1 MLEIE
6 DIYSLLPEGT
16 FSNIEAFKNYVETAG
31 IESIYPAI
39 PEGTFSSEEAFVKL
53 YKKKKEV
60 TESISET
67 GSSDSFE
74 PLEGDEL
81 IAPEG
86 VADVDERDTRGE
98 SPLSS
103 QDFQV
108 QDERQQAAQQ
118 VDNTQLQQ
126 APVPVT
132 AEEQQTAVDA
142 REDFEQQRA
151 IDMENYLAQQ
161 KIEQD
166 LIAEKTQENQQLLLK
181 SDGFKADLDIINEE
195 FIAQAEE
202 PVVEE
207 LTRRF
212 TKYGLTFEETGMG
225 DAMVVSNFDNSKTV
239 RINLDP
245 NLSSDEILESKKL
258 KDFIVD
264 NSLEVYEDNDSLD
277 FDNQAEKARSI
288 RKNHLINPDGS
299 FSTVKFTSY
308 EEDGKHKVIP
318 TLFPKDINFYGT
330 IADDWMELE
339 FDDAKQ
345 VAEERGEVFSFETA
359 EEAEL
364 FAEGEWKDIHTTDA
378 LGKSLYS
385 EIDKNYKFETARY
398 DEYLRVRDEIDFIES
413 QLADFGIDTED
424 ELTDQ
429 QKKKYGNLYV
439 EGILRDDASQ
449 ILKELKEKEDAL
461 YSEVN
466 TEELIEMREKF
477 DLALNKKYDM
487 LAQEAAMANG
497 ETKVYQDALNEQSIS
512 LFGVELK
519 DLSDIIP
526 KDEQDALLLDEFKT
540 QAALINAEKVHA
552 ARKYENAL
560 TFYDRKFDKSITEEY
575 ETGIAAV
582 YGEIQKGLKDGN
594 ASEVILQ
601 LSTGMPFDMQSL
613 DINNPEDVRKAA
625 EMIASLKGGSQKGKQ
640 GRQMARWNRAVGFRE
655 SLDAFLRNPRELAL
669 SLAAN
674 SISMMLPYGTELVA
688 GSAATGATLGSIIP
702 GAGTVAGGIKGM
714 RVGMAATNFAME
726 YTNEF
731 FDAMQANGYDVLD
744 PDDVV
749 EAINNDK
756 VWATAKER
764 GMKRGIPIAV
774 MDYISSGLVGRV
786 FQSGSVASRGRRLI
800 LATGER
806 GIVDPAMEG
815 AGEAAAQLVAD
826 GTLDG
831 KEIGAEMIGGFGSNA
846 STAAVNK
853 MFNIRSKSNIEL
865 ANRLTDINFIAFE
878 KSSDTRI
885 SKWTN
890 NMLRLGKI
898 NSDQAQRIQ
907 KNLGL
912 SKDADNLVNF
922 GMSKNKPK
930 NKRVKARL
938 MELLSA
944 KEEYSADVNR
954 REIFGQKIKDI
965 NAEIAYLVEN
975 KTLAPDGQRA
985 KIESITSPGVEV
997 SDVRAGVSEYIIDGK
1012 SYTKE
1017 AFLKEI
1023 GKRTAK
1029 QMSKFNGKVVN
1040 DEEVSKQLAEKIET
1054 KTDTD
1059 AVQITETESVDA
1071 RQQAAIGEGVGTGVP
1086 TTETTELETTE
1097 TQEIIN
1103 TKTNEETNTEIA
1115 AGNRLFNEP
1124 LQAATEIETR
1134 VKERTG
1140 IDTPKGERITKLDEA
1155 RSKRISDAYEK
1166 QESNPNDPEVKE
1178 SYAALIDETI
1188 GQYEDILADGYAIE
1202 MSNTEYKSSSDMI
1215 SDLRDNKNMRVFST
1229 EEGFGT
1235 EGITDA
1241 DRAANPMLAPTKF
1254 KDKNGKPLLV
1264 NDVFRFVHD
1273 FFGHSKEGNS
1283 FGPIGEE
1290 NAWDVHSRMY
1300 SPLARRAMTTETR
1313 GQNSWVN
1320 FSGINEKA
1328 FKLRDEARALRK
1340 EGKFEEAEA
1349 KVKEAYDMMKFAQQK
1364 VMLLPEEFT
1373 LLPEETPEG
1382 IALAEEVADLETT
1395 LGTPKKAPVKKA
1407 PVKKDVTLTK
1417 PTKKLKEAYEN
1428 NSISI
1433 EDSDAMT
1440 LYALNKKNNKKR
1452 LTPFEKRL
1460 LEGNTLERAEKIND
1474 LTILLEDTNRELL
1487 DARASLRSSRRDSK
1501 DSKVDFRKK
1510 DDATFIPIKDE
1521 VDAVTKA
1528 INDTPSGNVSTN
1540 LVVTPEGSIDVTE
1553 LNSRT
1558 DRELP
1563 SIKDL
1568 SVINGI
1574 PVVFTISDQLRTGD
1588 IVNPQ
1593 TGTTID
1599 NLKGGLGF
1607 TGTKGNENAAW
1618 ANTTEEEVKVLISK
1632 AKQVYNDNI
1641 ETFEAFWKA
1650 NPEFNGLVPMP
1661 VVKMG
1666 EGSIRSNEATFRV
1679 LADNLS
1685 SLPKKNKVKALGVLK
1700 QVIQD
1705 KIQTKRN
1712 ALEEGGVSNTTIK
1725 NYEKEIKNFE
1735 TLLNTIKK
1743 QKIKSIEETLS
1754 IDFLK
1759 EQPLPGREQL
1769 MTLITSGSV
1778 RRAGQPKKSV
1788 GKPSKPVI
1796 VALFEGL
1803 DINEV
1808 KNLTS
1813 IQEITDLITEPQLSN
1828 IPQRSIIA
1836 LQGINVLTQ
1845 PENGIETNHLNYPV
1859 GPKGKTIG
1867 ILEQPVSLVD
1877 TFPEAYRLAMAGLT
1891 KEEGKQKTVSK
1902 SKAKKS
1908 KGELIEGELAPSSVG
1923 TILTQKLG
1931 VQYGLPGLE
1940 FIGALAN
1947 NNMNNF
1953 TKLNAFMNISFPSV
1967 SISTESS
1974 TFNNVIESEGVK
1986 KYLKGDEVI
1995 YGVTVDGDIYVNPDV
2010 HNSQSALFNT
2020 SIHEMG
2026 HVWTDYLQ
2034 TTKKG
2039 KAIYEQGIKLVEQ
2052 TEEYKKQLKNFNG
2065 NKAQAANETMA
2076 ILIGNKG
2083 QTIADGAVKSKFSEW
2098 LLGMWNYIKSQFKM
2112 SKDLSAEEIQ
2122 NMNLDT
2128 FLGTALADIFAGKEI
2143 KLSDKQLKNLKNP
2156 DAAFSKTDSMRSI
2169 IDKGRA
2175 NGFSDASIK
2184 QVLKGR
2190 GFKVADIRDAMEVK
2204 VDAFTQLPDAFGN
2217 VEGGINEGMQL
2228 FTEVKQKLS
2237 KFITPDK
2244 TMSEVRQKAM
2254 DLMKDN
2260 PIYKAQPE
2268 QTQMELL
2275 TDFDKTLNTRANVKV
2290 QKEISAIKNNL
2301 RQRKV
2306 GAKNIKSAQIQLKN
2320 YIRKALP
2327 KSKTYTQAQIN
2338 KLIARVN
2345 KSTVDTFEADTEY
2358 IMKIVDQQKAKMKK
2372 ALVKDMLKLVKAK
2385 AMTAFTKSGKRRAKG
2400 LSKEGTSY
2408 FKAVKQILT
2417 ADVDALN
2424 KIQEDLQ
2431 NESSEISNLIEK
2443 QQDGQKLTQ
2452 IEQAKVNQALAF
2464 DTFGDVSNMSLEEVQ
2479 DLMQQLKDVRA
2490 QSIATFK
2497 SRRLARVEANKRM
2510 KEQADAQIK
2519 ETNPMLFDEDGNVL
2533 NTNERNA
2540 KKNEILSHF
2549 RNFEIGKG
2557 LSTLS
2562 ERMNFSNA
2570 KKFLQDMKQMFQH
2583 LGTLSNL
2590 LDRVTKGKDFFTKNV
2605 YDALNRMD
2613 DLNNAGLFQ
2622 TQKKLDDIANT
2633 IPGITKGVKQ
2643 VYSKL
2648 NTGVHELKL
2657 KRSDTGREYTDRF
2670 NADELM
2676 RIYALSLND
2685 TQRQKLEAQGITP
2698 DVIKNIKNIIGPEA
2712 VEFTD
2717 KTVNFLSNEY
2727 YESVNDVYSYV
2738 NDVNLGYVNNYFPTS
2753 TIQKETTK
2761 KMITEGDFSGVFNAE
2776 SAPAFKERV
2785 DMRSDVDLHAGTF
2798 TTVLKNHVDTMEK
2811 YKAYAVGTQ
2820 RLNALFQID
2829 SVNVLLEVMG
2839 VTSPM
2844 KKSVNFAI
2852 NPDSGKDASL
2862 SIKLIDRLQSN
2873 FTGFA
2878 LAFKAI
2884 QILKQATSF
2893 VNAYSDYSYF
2903 SKDSKVPRAV
2913 QAAVDLPMF
2922 MFDGAKVVLSLAKDL
2937 VGKKGAVREAMEISP
2952 TFRKRVEQGLEGDV
2966 YGLESGSKTF
2976 KKTALTGGK
2985 RKKAM
2990 AAFKTAAAS
2999 PTIIGD
3005 VLGVMGY
3012 MINYKRNI
3020 ANGMSKADAVKAFN
3034 DYNATQQSRR
3044 GTDKIP
3050 LQMNSNVFNRAFTM
3064 FGSTLFLQM
3073 NKVMQSTTNIARD
3086 ISNKKRPRSK
3096 DTRDLALNL
3105 AVANVLF
3112 VGVSNIAKFIKGD
3125 DEDKE
3130 AAKKKMLEAMIG
3142 LNLIYQLPFL
3152 GSAVEGFDIAGRA
3165 ISAAKGEEY
3174 KQKGRIFNDDIVNPV
3189 ASVMQKYRKIT
3200 KNDENKIVAVL
3211 RTLTE
3216 ITIGAQIDPFMG
3228 LYNYFAGEEEDVDE
3242 AMYDVLGI
3250 SPSYRPKNEG
3260 GKESKVDKRRLK
3272 KMFPELYGPDGSLEP
3287 IKQIERDQR
3296 KMRRDIQKE
3305 IDAALGL
3312 D

>member
-1 MLEIE
+1 MDKLKTLFDVLTRDGYYTKSFEE
-6 DIYSLLPEGT
+6 FQTQFQDSSYKDKVFNVVSRDGLFTKSKDDFLNMYQVTE
-16 FSNIEAFKNYVETAG
+16 VE
-31 IESIYPAI
+31 P
-39 PEGTFSSEEAFVKL
+39 V
-53 YKKKKEV
+53 KKKEV

-81 IAPEG
+81 IAAEG
-86 VADVDERDTRGE
+86 VADIDEIDTRGE

-132 AEEQQTAVDA
+132 AEEQQTAVDT

-264 NSLEVYEDNDSLD
+264 NSLEVYEDNDSLE

-288 RKNHLINPDGS
+288 RRNHLINPDGS

-318 TLFPKDINFYGT
+318 TLFPKDNNFYGT

-364 FAEGEWKDIHTTDA
+364 FAEGGWKDIHTTDA

-413 QLADFGIDTED
+413 QLGDFGIDTED

-497 ETKVYQDALNEQSIS
+497 ETKVYEEALNEQSIS

-519 DLSDIIP
+519 DLTDIIP

-540 QAALINAEKVHA
+540 QAALINSEKVHA

-674 SISMMLPYGTELVA
+674 SISMMLPYGVELVA

-714 RVGMAATNFAME
+714 RAGMAATNFAME

-786 FQSGSVASRGRRLI
+786 FQAGSVATRGRRLV
-800 LATGER
+800 LAAAER

-853 MFNIRSKSNIEL
+853 MFNVRSESNIEL

-878 KSSDTRI
+878 KTSDTRI

-898 NSDQAQRIQ
+898 NADQAQRIQ

-938 MELLSA
+938 MELLAA

-975 KTLAPDGQRA
+975 KTLAPDSQRA

-997 SDVRAGVSEYIIDGK
+997 SDVRPGVSQYIIDGK

-1017 AFLKEI
+1017 GFLKEI

-1059 AVQITETESVDA
+1059 AVQITETKSVDA

-1086 TTETTELETTE
+1086 TAETTELETTE
-1097 TQEIIN
+1097 TEQIEEPT
-1103 TKTNEETNTEIA
+1103 TKPQTIVAVAPFFDTTIESAEQAQTLRESEGYQQYRNNLTGIGQQLGLEVEVEEGIGGYKNDAGTEIVEISNRVVLKNATIEQAQEYA
-1115 AGNRLFNEP
+1115 ALTAALAPETQESSIAAEFVEEGSEKHNGNEYILNVSDTQGVMNALKKAGITDYSINEDTGEVSFINIFDFDDP
-1124 LQAATEIETR
+1124 SLQDKI
-1134 VKERTG
+1134 G
-1140 IDTPKGERITKLDEA
+1140 IFVEELENNNI
-1155 RSKRISDAYEK
+1155 AYEK
-1166 QESNPNDPEVKE
+1166 QNYRAVNSVYVDQGKRKEILGRAASQRSADRQTGSDVYNSLVK
-1178 SYAALIDETI
+1178 
-1188 GQYEDILADGYAIE
+1188 AIE
-1202 MSNTEYKSSSDMI
+1202 NDAK
-1215 SDLRDNKNMRVFST
+1215 F
-1229 EEGFGT
+1229 
-1235 EGITDA
+1235 EGITTEEYFPGFKELQA
-1241 DRAANPMLAPTKF
+1241 SSTAA
-1254 KDKNGKPLLV
+1254 
-1264 NDVFRFVHD
+1264 
-1273 FFGHSKEGNS
+1273 
-1283 FGPIGEE
+1283 
-1290 NAWDVHSRMY
+1290 
-1300 SPLARRAMTTETR
+1300 
-1313 GQNSWVN
+1313 
-1320 FSGINEKA
+1320 
-1328 FKLRDEARALRK
+1328 
-1340 EGKFEEAEA
+1340 
-1349 KVKEAYDMMKFAQQK
+1349 AQ
-1364 VMLLPEEFT
+1364 
-1373 LLPEETPEG
+1373 
-1382 IALAEEVADLETT
+1382 EVADLETT

-1417 PTKKLKEAYEN
+1417 PTKKLKEAFEN

-1440 LYALNKKNNKKR
+1440 LYALNKKNNKKK

-1460 LEGNTLERAEKIND
+1460 LEGNTLERAEKIID
-1474 LTILLEDTNRELL
+1474 LTILLEDANRELL
-1487 DARASLRSSRRDSK
+1487 DARASSRSSRRDSK
-1501 DSKVDFRKK
+1501 DSKVDFKLK
-1510 DDATFIPIKDE
+1510 EESTQEGF
-1521 VDAVTKA
+1521 VDTKEIVEAMSKVEGGA
-1528 INDTPSGNVSTN
+1528 IIESQTEFKETSPTAPKV
-1540 LVVTPEGSIDVTE
+1540 DVQE

-1558 DRELP
+1558 DNPLP
-1563 SIKDL
+1563 VVDYE
-1568 SVINGI
+1568 VIDGI
-1574 PVVFTISDQLRTGD
+1574 PTMFSISDQLTTGNT
-1588 IVNPQ
+1588 INPY
-1593 TGTTID
+1593 TGNVIT
-1599 NLKGGLGF
+1599 NLKGGFGF
-1607 TGTKGNENAAW
+1607 NGIKGHEKLAW
-1618 ANTTEEEVKVLISK
+1618 ASIDNNTVKGQIST
-1632 AKQVYNDNI
+1632 ALRIYNNNK
-1641 ETFEAFWKA
+1641 ELYKNWWAA
-1650 NPEFNGLVPMP
+1650 NPQYNGLVPMSI
-1661 VVKMG
+1661 VKM
-1666 EGSIRSNEATFRV
+1666 ESGSILSNEAVVRV
-1679 LADNLS
+1679 MADNLS
-1685 SLPKKNKVKALGVLK
+1685 SFPK
-1700 QVIQD
+1700 D
-1705 KIQTKRN
+1705 KRVE
-1712 ALEEGGVSNTTIK
+1712 ALEVFRERLETKKLRLEEAVKTGIGLKGKPVSK
-1725 NYEKEIKNFE
+1725 
-1735 TLLNTIKK
+1735 NTIKVYRDQVEAIK
-1743 QKIKSIEETLS
+1743 DVQKMDKKIKAKT
-1754 IDFLK
+1754 IDALLTPNALLQLK
-1759 EQPLPGREQL
+1759 A
-1769 MTLITSGSV
+1769 ITSVNVITGNIGYGAPNKPTKAAV
-1778 RRAGQPKKSV
+1778 TPGQYNKNPVAKALLGDNASLEEKSKLHL
-1788 GKPSKPVI
+1788 G
-1796 VALFEGL
+1796 A
-1803 DINEV
+1803 
-1808 KNLTS
+1808 
-1813 IQEITDLITEPQLSN
+1813 ITDVITEPQLKKTP
-1828 IPQRSIIA
+1828 IRSVFLIT
-1836 LQGINVLTQ
+1836 GIDVLN
-1845 PENGIETNHLNYPV
+1845 PGIEKTVHPNYPV
-1859 GPKGKTIG
+1859 GPRGKVIG
-1867 ILEQPVSLVD
+1867 VIEQPKSMLELFPSAYNNAVLGKAQEDAGKNRKRTDQLRLSETIPVGMGLVNKEFQGTIVGVNEEARLLD
-1877 TFPEAYRLAMAGLT
+1877 FMNRSFPFVNISTDQSTMN
-1891 KEEGKQKTVSK
+1891 Q
-1902 SKAKKS
+1902 
-1908 KGELIEGELAPSSVG
+1908 LIESPDV
-1923 TILTQKLG
+1923 TT
-1931 VQYGLPGLE
+1931 
-1940 FIGALAN
+1940 
-1947 NNMNNF
+1947 
-1953 TKLNAFMNISFPSV
+1953 
-1967 SISTESS
+1967 
-1974 TFNNVIESEGVK
+1974 
-1986 KYLKGDEVI
+1986 YLKGDSVVYGMTKDGNIFINKEVHDSKSEL
-1995 YGVTVDGDIYVNPDV
+1995 Y
-2010 HNSQSALFNT
+2010 NT
-2020 SIHEMG
+2020 AIHEMG
-2026 HVWTDYLQ
+2026 HIWTKHLSL
-2034 TTKKG
+2034 TPKG
-2039 KAIYEQGIKLVEQ
+2039 KKIYKRGAELVQQ
-2052 TEEYKKQLKNFNG
+2052 TELYKRLLKRFDG
-2065 NKAQAANETMA
+2065 DVNKATEEAMA
-2076 ILIGNKG
+2076 TLIGNRGESVVNASLEQK
-2083 QTIADGAVKSKFSEW
+2083 
-2098 LLGMWNYIKSQFKM
+2098 IKDWITSVWDYVRTEFKL
-2112 SKDLSAEEIQ
+2112 SKDLSTQEIQ
-2122 NMNLDT
+2122 NLTMDE
-2128 FLGTALADIFAGKEI
+2128 FLGTALADIFSGKPV
-2143 KLSDKQLKNLKNP
+2143 KLSDAQLKTFSSELKEAMFKS
-2156 DAAFSKTDSMRSI
+2156 DESMTSI

-2228 FTEVKQKLS
+2228 FTEVRKKLS

-2290 QKEISAIKNNL
+2290 QKEIAAIKNNL

-2417 ADVDALN
+2417 ADVDTLN

-2431 NESSEISNLIEK
+2431 NESTEISNLIEK
-2443 QQDGQKLTQ
+2443 QQDGEKLTQ
-2452 IEQAKVNQALAF
+2452 KEQAKVNQALAF

-2519 ETNPMLFDEDGNVL
+2519 DTNPMLFDEDGNVL
-2533 NTNERNA
+2533 NKNERDA
-2540 KKNEILSHF
+2540 EKNEILSHF
-2549 RNFEIGKG
+2549 RKFEIGKG
-2557 LSTLS
+2557 LSTLGKQ
-2562 ERMNFSNA
+2562 MKFSNA
-2570 KKFLQDMKQMFQH
+2570 KSLIQDMKQMFQH

-2605 YDALNRMD
+2605 YDSLNRMD
-2613 DLNNAGLFQ
+2613 DINNGGLFQ

-2643 VYSKL
+2643 VYGKL
-2648 NTGVHELKL
+2648 KSGVHPLKW
-2657 KRSDTGREYTDRF
+2657 KRSDTGRESTDIF
-2670 NADELM
+2670 SADELM
-2676 RIYALSLND
+2676 RLYALSLND
-2685 TQRQKLEAQGITP
+2685 VQRQKLEAQGITP
-2698 DVIKNIKNIIGPEA
+2698 DVIENIKKIIGPEA
-2712 VEFTD
+2712 VEFAD

-2785 DMRSDVDLHAGTF
+2785 DIRSDVDLHAGTF
-2798 TTVLKNHVDTMEK
+2798 TTVLNNHVDTMEK

-2820 RLNALFQID
+2820 KLNALFQID
-2829 SVNVLLEVMG
+2829 SVSVLLQEMG
-2839 VTSPM
+2839 VKNAM
-2844 KKSVNFAI
+2844 KNAVNFAI
-2852 NPDSGKDASL
+2852 NPDSGKDSSL
-2862 SIKLIDRLQSN
+2862 NPSIISILQTK

-2884 QILKQATSF
+2884 QIVKQATSF
-2893 VNAYSDYSYF
+2893 INAYSDYSYF
-2903 SKDSKVPRAV
+2903 PKDSKVPRAV

-2922 MFDGAKVVLSLAKDL
+2922 MFDGARVVLSLAKDL
-2937 VGKKGAVREAMEISP
+2937 VGKKGAIREAMEISP
-2952 TFRKRVEQGLEGDV
+2952 TFRKRVAQGLEGDV
-2966 YGLESGSKTF
+2966 VGLESGRQTF
-2976 KKTALTGGK
+2976 KKTALTGN
-2985 RKKAM
+2985 RLKKAQ
-2990 AAFKTAAAS
+2990 AAFKTAAGS
-2999 PTIIGD
+2999 PTVIGD

-3020 ANGMSKADAVKAFN
+3020 ANGMSKAEAVKAFN

-3050 LQMNSNVFNRAFTM
+3050 LQRNNNVFVRGFTM

-3086 ISNKKRPRSK
+3086 ISDKKRPRSK

-3112 VGVSNIAKFIKGD
+3112 ATAANIAKFVKGD
-3125 DEDKE
+3125 DEDIESAMKSIT
-3130 AAKKKMLEAMIG
+3130 EAMMG
-3142 LNLIYQLPFL
+3142 LNLIYQIPYL
-3152 GSAVEGFDIAGRA
+3152 GSTVKDLDIAGQVIA
-3165 ISAAKGEEY
+3165 GVKGEEY
-3174 KQKGRIFNDDIVNPV
+3174 KRDRIYKSDVVNPL
-3189 ASVMQKYRKIT
+3189 ASVMQQYRKIT
-3200 KNDENKIVAVL
+3200 KNDENKLVAAL

-3216 ITIGAQIDPFMG
+3216 ITIGAKMDPFVG

-3250 SPSYRPKNEG
+3250 SPSYQPKNEG
-3260 GKESKVDKRRLK
+3260 GKKSKVDKRRLK
-3272 KMFPELYGPDGSLEP
+3272 KMFPELYGPGGSLEP
-3287 IKQIERDQR
+3287 IEQMEREQR

-3305 IDAALGL
+3305 IDAAIGL

>member
-1 MLEIE
+1 MDKLKTLFDVLTRDGYYTKSFEE
-6 DIYSLLPEGT
+6 FQTQFQDSSYKDKVFNVVSRDGLFTKSKDDFLNMYQVTE
-16 FSNIEAFKNYVETAG
+16 VE
-31 IESIYPAI
+31 P
-39 PEGTFSSEEAFVKL
+39 V
-53 YKKKKEV
+53 KKKEV

-81 IAPEG
+81 IAAEG
-86 VADVDERDTRGE
+86 VADIDEIDTRGE

-132 AEEQQTAVDA
+132 PEEQQTAVDT

-264 NSLEVYEDNDSLD
+264 NSLEVYEDNDSLE

-288 RKNHLINPDGS
+288 RRNHLINPDGS

-318 TLFPKDINFYGT
+318 TLFPKDNNFYGT

-413 QLADFGIDTED
+413 QLGDFGIDTED

-519 DLSDIIP
+519 DLTDIIP

-540 QAALINAEKVHA
+540 QAALINSEKVHA

-674 SISMMLPYGTELVA
+674 SISMMLPYGVELVA

-714 RVGMAATNFAME
+714 RAGMAATNFAME

-786 FQSGSVASRGRRLI
+786 FQAGSVATRGRRLV
-800 LATGER
+800 LAAAER

-853 MFNIRSKSNIEL
+853 MFNVRSESNIEL

-878 KSSDTRI
+878 KTSDTRI

-898 NSDQAQRIQ
+898 NADQAQRIQ

-938 MELLSA
+938 MELLAA

-975 KTLAPDGQRA
+975 KTLAPDSQRA

-997 SDVRAGVSEYIIDGK
+997 SDVRPGVSQYIIDGK

-1017 AFLKEI
+1017 GFLKEI

-1059 AVQITETESVDA
+1059 AVQITETKSVDA

-1086 TTETTELETTE
+1086 TAETTELETTE
-1097 TQEIIN
+1097 TEQIEEPT
-1103 TKTNEETNTEIA
+1103 TKPQTIVAVAPFFDTTIESAEQAQTLRESEGYQQYRNNLTGIGQQLGLEVEVEEGIGGYKNDAGTEIVEISNRVVLKNATIEQAQEYA
-1115 AGNRLFNEP
+1115 ALTAALAPETQESSIAAEFVEEGSEKHNGNEYILNVSDTQGVMNALKKAGITDYSINEDTGEVSFINIFDFDDP
-1124 LQAATEIETR
+1124 SLQDKI
-1134 VKERTG
+1134 G
-1140 IDTPKGERITKLDEA
+1140 IFVEELENNNI
-1155 RSKRISDAYEK
+1155 AYEK
-1166 QESNPNDPEVKE
+1166 QNYRAVNSVYVDQGKRKEILGRAASQRSADRQTGSDVYNSLVK
-1178 SYAALIDETI
+1178 
-1188 GQYEDILADGYAIE
+1188 AIE
-1202 MSNTEYKSSSDMI
+1202 NDAK
-1215 SDLRDNKNMRVFST
+1215 F
-1229 EEGFGT
+1229 
-1235 EGITDA
+1235 EGITTEEYFPGFKELQA
-1241 DRAANPMLAPTKF
+1241 SSTAA
-1254 KDKNGKPLLV
+1254 
-1264 NDVFRFVHD
+1264 
-1273 FFGHSKEGNS
+1273 
-1283 FGPIGEE
+1283 
-1290 NAWDVHSRMY
+1290 
-1300 SPLARRAMTTETR
+1300 
-1313 GQNSWVN
+1313 
-1320 FSGINEKA
+1320 
-1328 FKLRDEARALRK
+1328 
-1340 EGKFEEAEA
+1340 
-1349 KVKEAYDMMKFAQQK
+1349 AQ
-1364 VMLLPEEFT
+1364 
-1373 LLPEETPEG
+1373 
-1382 IALAEEVADLETT
+1382 EVADLETT

-1417 PTKKLKEAYEN
+1417 PTKKLKEAFEN

-1440 LYALNKKNNKKR
+1440 LYALNKKNNKKK

-1460 LEGNTLERAEKIND
+1460 LEGNTLERAEKIID
-1474 LTILLEDTNRELL
+1474 LTILLEDANRELL
-1487 DARASLRSSRRDSK
+1487 DARASSRSSRRDSK
-1501 DSKVDFRKK
+1501 DSKVDFKLK
-1510 DDATFIPIKDE
+1510 EESTQEGF
-1521 VDAVTKA
+1521 VDTKEIVEAMSKVEGGA
-1528 INDTPSGNVSTN
+1528 IIESQTEFKETSPTAPKV
-1540 LVVTPEGSIDVTE
+1540 DVQE

-1558 DRELP
+1558 DNPLP
-1563 SIKDL
+1563 VVDYE
-1568 SVINGI
+1568 VIDGI
-1574 PVVFTISDQLRTGD
+1574 PTMFSISDQLTTGNT
-1588 IVNPQ
+1588 INPY
-1593 TGTTID
+1593 TGNVIT
-1599 NLKGGLGF
+1599 NLKGGFGF
-1607 TGTKGNENAAW
+1607 NGIKGHEKLAW
-1618 ANTTEEEVKVLISK
+1618 ASIDNNTVKGQIST
-1632 AKQVYNDNI
+1632 ALRIYNNNK
-1641 ETFEAFWKA
+1641 ELYKNWWAA
-1650 NPEFNGLVPMP
+1650 NPQYNGLVPMSI
-1661 VVKMG
+1661 VKM
-1666 EGSIRSNEATFRV
+1666 ESGSILSNEAVVRV
-1679 LADNLS
+1679 MADNLS
-1685 SLPKKNKVKALGVLK
+1685 SFPK
-1700 QVIQD
+1700 D
-1705 KIQTKRN
+1705 KRVE
-1712 ALEEGGVSNTTIK
+1712 ALEVFRERLETKKLRLEEAVKTGIGLKGKPVSK
-1725 NYEKEIKNFE
+1725 
-1735 TLLNTIKK
+1735 NTIKVYRDQVEAIK
-1743 QKIKSIEETLS
+1743 DVQKMDKKIKAKT
-1754 IDFLK
+1754 IDALLTPNALLQLK
-1759 EQPLPGREQL
+1759 A
-1769 MTLITSGSV
+1769 ITSVNVITGNIGYGAPNKPTKAAV
-1778 RRAGQPKKSV
+1778 TPGQYNKNPVAKALLGDNASLEEKSKLHL
-1788 GKPSKPVI
+1788 G
-1796 VALFEGL
+1796 A
-1803 DINEV
+1803 
-1808 KNLTS
+1808 
-1813 IQEITDLITEPQLSN
+1813 ITDVITEPQLKKTP
-1828 IPQRSIIA
+1828 IRSVFLIT
-1836 LQGINVLTQ
+1836 GIDVLN
-1845 PENGIETNHLNYPV
+1845 PGIEKTVHPNYPV
-1859 GPKGKTIG
+1859 GPRGKVIG
-1867 ILEQPVSLVD
+1867 VIEQPKSMLELFPSAYNNAVLGKAQEDAGKNRKRTDQLRLSETIPVGMGLVNKEFQGTIVGVNEEARLLD
-1877 TFPEAYRLAMAGLT
+1877 FMNRSFPFVNISTDQSTMN
-1891 KEEGKQKTVSK
+1891 Q
-1902 SKAKKS
+1902 
-1908 KGELIEGELAPSSVG
+1908 LIESPDV
-1923 TILTQKLG
+1923 TT
-1931 VQYGLPGLE
+1931 
-1940 FIGALAN
+1940 
-1947 NNMNNF
+1947 
-1953 TKLNAFMNISFPSV
+1953 
-1967 SISTESS
+1967 
-1974 TFNNVIESEGVK
+1974 
-1986 KYLKGDEVI
+1986 YLKGDSVVYGMTKDGNIFINKEVHDSKSEL
-1995 YGVTVDGDIYVNPDV
+1995 Y
-2010 HNSQSALFNT
+2010 NT
-2020 SIHEMG
+2020 AIHEMG
-2026 HVWTDYLQ
+2026 HIWTKHLSL
-2034 TTKKG
+2034 TPKG
-2039 KAIYEQGIKLVEQ
+2039 KKIYKRGAELVQQ
-2052 TEEYKKQLKNFNG
+2052 TELYKRLLKRFDG
-2065 NKAQAANETMA
+2065 DVNKATEEAMA
-2076 ILIGNKG
+2076 TLIGNRGESVVNASLEQK
-2083 QTIADGAVKSKFSEW
+2083 
-2098 LLGMWNYIKSQFKM
+2098 IKDWITSVWDYVRTEFKL
-2112 SKDLSAEEIQ
+2112 SKDLSTQEIQ
-2122 NMNLDT
+2122 NLTMDE
-2128 FLGTALADIFAGKEI
+2128 FLGTALADIFSGKPV
-2143 KLSDKQLKNLKNP
+2143 KLSDAQLKTFSSELKEAMFKS
-2156 DAAFSKTDSMRSI
+2156 DESMTSI

-2228 FTEVKQKLS
+2228 FTEVRKKLS

-2290 QKEISAIKNNL
+2290 QKEIAAIKNNL

-2417 ADVDALN
+2417 ADVDTLN

-2431 NESSEISNLIEK
+2431 NESTEISNLIEK
-2443 QQDGQKLTQ
+2443 QQDGEKLTQ
-2452 IEQAKVNQALAF
+2452 KEQAKVNQALAF

-2519 ETNPMLFDEDGNVL
+2519 DTNPMLFDEDGNVL
-2533 NTNERNA
+2533 NKNERDA
-2540 KKNEILSHF
+2540 EKNEILSHF
-2549 RNFEIGKG
+2549 RKFEIGKG
-2557 LSTLS
+2557 LSTLGKQ
-2562 ERMNFSNA
+2562 MKFSNA
-2570 KKFLQDMKQMFQH
+2570 KSLIQDMKQMFQH

-2605 YDALNRMD
+2605 YDSLNRMD
-2613 DLNNAGLFQ
+2613 DINNGGLFQ

-2643 VYSKL
+2643 VYGKL
-2648 NTGVHELKL
+2648 KSGVHPLKW
-2657 KRSDTGREYTDRF
+2657 KRSDTGRESTDIF
-2670 NADELM
+2670 SADELM
-2676 RIYALSLND
+2676 RLYALSLND
-2685 TQRQKLEAQGITP
+2685 VQRQKLEAQGITP
-2698 DVIKNIKNIIGPEA
+2698 DVIENIKKIIGPEA
-2712 VEFTD
+2712 VEFAD

-2785 DMRSDVDLHAGTF
+2785 DIRSDVDLHAGTF
-2798 TTVLKNHVDTMEK
+2798 TTVLNNHVDTMEK

-2820 RLNALFQID
+2820 KLNALFQID
-2829 SVNVLLEVMG
+2829 SVSVLLQEMG
-2839 VTSPM
+2839 VKNAM
-2844 KKSVNFAI
+2844 KNAVNFAI
-2852 NPDSGKDASL
+2852 NPDSGKDSSL
-2862 SIKLIDRLQSN
+2862 NPSIISILQTK

-2884 QILKQATSF
+2884 QIVKQATSF
-2893 VNAYSDYSYF
+2893 INAYSDYSYF
-2903 SKDSKVPRAV
+2903 PKDSKVPRAV

-2922 MFDGAKVVLSLAKDL
+2922 MFDGARVVLSLAKDL
-2937 VGKKGAVREAMEISP
+2937 VGKKGAIREAMEISP
-2952 TFRKRVEQGLEGDV
+2952 TFRKRVAQGLEGDV
-2966 YGLESGSKTF
+2966 VGLESGRQTF
-2976 KKTALTGGK
+2976 KKTALTGN
-2985 RKKAM
+2985 RLKKAQ
-2990 AAFKTAAAS
+2990 AAFKTAAGS
-2999 PTIIGD
+2999 PTVIGD

-3020 ANGMSKADAVKAFN
+3020 ANGMSKAEAVKAFN

-3050 LQMNSNVFNRAFTM
+3050 LQRNNNVFVRGFTM

-3086 ISNKKRPRSK
+3086 ISDKKRPRSK

-3112 VGVSNIAKFIKGD
+3112 ATAANIAKFVKGD
-3125 DEDKE
+3125 DEDIESAMKSIT
-3130 AAKKKMLEAMIG
+3130 EAMMG
-3142 LNLIYQLPFL
+3142 LNLIYQIPYL
-3152 GSAVEGFDIAGRA
+3152 GSTVKDLDIAGQVIA
-3165 ISAAKGEEY
+3165 GVKGEEY
-3174 KQKGRIFNDDIVNPV
+3174 KRDRIYKSDVVNPL
-3189 ASVMQKYRKIT
+3189 ASVMQQYRKIT
-3200 KNDENKIVAVL
+3200 KNDENKLVAAL

-3216 ITIGAQIDPFMG
+3216 ITIGAKMDPFVG

-3250 SPSYRPKNEG
+3250 SPSYQPKNEG
-3260 GKESKVDKRRLK
+3260 GKKSKVDKRRLK
-3272 KMFPELYGPDGSLEP
+3272 KMFPELYGPGGSLEP
-3287 IKQIERDQR
+3287 IEQMEREQR

-3305 IDAALGL
+3305 IDAAIGL